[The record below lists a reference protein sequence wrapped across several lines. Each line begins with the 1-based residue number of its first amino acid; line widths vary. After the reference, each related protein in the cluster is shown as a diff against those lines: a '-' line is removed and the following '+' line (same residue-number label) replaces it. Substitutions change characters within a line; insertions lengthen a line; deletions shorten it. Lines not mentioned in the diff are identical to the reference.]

1 MKAKLVILVIVTLA
15 IGFLL
20 GMLTSAQVRYQ
31 KLKPV
36 KVYFSEDRFRDGFYK
51 VIQPDEE
58 QKEKIDPI
66 LKKYARI
73 SSKLQDDFRKE
84 LDSSMK
90 AFKKDID
97 PLLTEDQLMRLK
109 EMDEAREEMIRQRRQ
124 RHEDEKNQSIDNK

>member
-1 MKAKLVILVIVTLA
+1 MKAKLIILVIVTLA

-36 KVYFSEDRFRDGFYK
+36 KVYFSEDRFREGFYK

-73 SSKLQDDFRKE
+73 SSELQGDFRKQ

-124 RHEDEKNQSIDNK
+124 RHEDEKNQSTDNK